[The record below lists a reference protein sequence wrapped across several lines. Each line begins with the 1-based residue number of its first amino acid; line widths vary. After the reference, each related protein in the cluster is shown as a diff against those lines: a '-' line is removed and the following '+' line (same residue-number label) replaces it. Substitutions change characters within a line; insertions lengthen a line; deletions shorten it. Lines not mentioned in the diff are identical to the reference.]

1 MISMAPSSFTM
12 GDSGPAATR
21 ATAATMGPK
30 RSSMACT
37 SSMGDGGAGEAVGFD
52 GGAGFRF
59 TLRLSHARIVAHGLQ
74 ALVGQGA
81 PTPGSGKSTSL
92 ARRGC
97 ARPPEARKSLLALA
111 PASGAELEGLHLDP
125 EPALGTRRGE
135 ANFERGR
142 GPRIDGALHVAA
154 PPAHHPAVLVEPFRF
169 DDDALAGLVG
179 GVPYL
184 ALDEDA
190 RGALA
195 LRLEGEDQIARGL
208 RREGVGLS
216 EGRERPQSGQEH
228 RGQEAGDHSYLKASM
243 GLSCA
248 ALRAG

>member
-12 GDSGPAATR
+12 GASGPAATR

-37 SSMGDGGAGEAVGFD
+37 SSVGDGGTGNAAGFE

-59 TLRLSHARIVAHGLQ
+59 TLRLSHASIAAHGLH
-74 ALVGQGA
+74 ALVGEHISRA
-81 PTPGSGKSTSL
+81 
-92 ARRGC
+92 ARMRSASC
-97 ARPPEARKSLLALA
+97 SAESLLALA
-111 PASGAELEGLHLDP
+111 PTPGAELEGLHLDP
-125 EPALGTRRGE
+125 VPALGTRGGETNLERRRGS
-135 ANFERGR
+135 
-142 GPRIDGALHVAA
+142 RIDGALHVAA
-154 PPAHHPAVLVEPFRF
+154 PPAHDPAVLVEPFRF
-169 DDDALAGLVG
+169 DDDALAGLVR

-184 ALDEDA
+184 ALDKDA

-208 RREGVGLS
+208 RREGVGLG

-228 RGQEAGDHSYLKASM
+228 RGQQAGDHSYLKASM